1 MASSRGMAPTV
12 LLPTVPSMPT
22 GAAPRATKGTST
34 KASSR
39 VVKVPGL
46 SHRTTPKLKAPH
58 IRVAKPKMPKDALLL
73 GVPKAKR
80 VKNGKEFSTKR
91 KPII

>member
-1 MASSRGMAPTV
+1 MASSKGMASTV
-12 LLPTVPSMPT
+12 LLPTVPVMGT
-22 GAAPRATKGTST
+22 QAPTKGTSM

-46 SHRTTPKLKAPH
+46 THRTTPKVKAPH
-58 IRVAKPKMPKDALLL
+58 IKVVKPKMPKDANRL

-91 KPII
+91 KPVI